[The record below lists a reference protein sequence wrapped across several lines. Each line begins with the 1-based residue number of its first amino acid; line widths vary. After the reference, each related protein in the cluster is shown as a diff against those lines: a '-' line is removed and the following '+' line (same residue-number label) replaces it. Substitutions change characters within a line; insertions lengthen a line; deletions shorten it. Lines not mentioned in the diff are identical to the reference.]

1 MKSFL
6 KSKTIWGVAT
16 MVIANVL
23 PTVLPVL
30 GYEFTSD
37 DASALLGA
45 IQSMMEA
52 AGAILAIYGRVVAK
66 DALTFIKA

>member
-23 PTVLPVL
+23 PTLLPVL
-30 GYEFTSD
+30 GYEFTTA
-37 DASALLGA
+37 DAQELLTA
-45 IQSMMEA
+45 IQTLMES
-52 AGAILAIYGRVVAK
+52 AGAMLAIYGRVVAK
-66 DALTFIKA
+66 DQITFIKA

>member
-6 KSKTIWGVAT
+6 QSKTIWGVAT

-30 GYEFTSD
+30 GYEFTSA
-37 DASALLGA
+37 DAQSLLGA
-45 IQSMMEA
+45 VQTMVEA

-66 DALTFIKA
+66 DALTLIKA